1 MKDDQGKRPIERVG
15 TGMVGPLHRQ
25 VDDAAV
31 KPSLSARRIT
41 VEFPALDQ
49 ADEAHSALAQVGH
62 VITTE
67 SPNTFELTVD
77 QDGIERVR
85 KIAARHQGRIH
96 MGH

>member
-15 TGMVGPLHRQ
+15 TGMVGPLHRE
-25 VDDAAV
+25 VADAAV
-31 KPSLSARRIT
+31 KPSPSARRVT
-41 VEFPALDQ
+41 VEFPAPDQ
-49 ADEAHSALAQVGH
+49 AAEAHSALSQVGY
-62 VITTE
+62 VTATG

-77 QDGIERVR
+77 QNGIERVR

>member
-1 MKDDQGKRPIERVG
+1 MKDDRGKRPLERVG

-31 KPSLSARRIT
+31 KPSPSARRIT
-41 VEFPALDQ
+41 VEFPAPDQ
-49 ADEAHSALAQVGH
+49 AAEAHSALAQVGH
-62 VITTE
+62 VITTG